1 MHSKDMQTMAKL
13 DALFEVEPTQTGFV
27 PLSSIEIKK

>member
-1 MHSKDMQTMAKL
+1 MQTIAKL
-13 DALFEVEPTQTGFV
+13 DALFEKESINIGFV